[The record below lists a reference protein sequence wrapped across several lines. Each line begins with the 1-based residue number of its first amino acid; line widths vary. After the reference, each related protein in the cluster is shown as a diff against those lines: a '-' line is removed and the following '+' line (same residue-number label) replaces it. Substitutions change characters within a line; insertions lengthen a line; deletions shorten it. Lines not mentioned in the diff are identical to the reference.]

1 MNKTKYVILSVFLLS
16 AVFISGQDRALL
28 NSQYLFNGLVLNPA
42 CAGRNEVFTFT
53 FSHRSQWMGFEGAPS
68 AQTISLHWPM
78 KDVKTALG
86 VLLFNESIGSR
97 NYKNIFLNYAYRIDL
112 GNGRLSL
119 GLKGG
124 ISTGRFDL
132 IDLGDGEFI
141 FDDKLE
147 NYLLPNFGIGA
158 YYYNG
163 NFFAGFSIPL
173 LLGYHDGGE
182 TIGLQVY
189 HDFEKYSY
197 YLTAGYSFPLN
208 NNLRLQPSFLLH
220 YEISYSFEPD
230 FNLTLN
236 YKDIILGGLSY
247 RPNEAFIFLFNY
259 RINYQARAGVSYD
272 LGLGELSKYHNG
284 SLEFTFQY
292 EFGFKIR
299 ASDPGDF

>member
-1 MNKTKYVILSVFLLS
+1 MNRAKYVILSVFLFGTVCLT
-16 AVFISGQDRALL
+16 AQDRAIL
-28 NSQYLFNGLVLNPA
+28 NSQYMFNGLVLNPA
-42 CAGRNEVFTFT
+42 YAGRNEVFTFA
-53 FSHRSQWMGFEGAPS
+53 FSHRSQWMGFEGAPT

-97 NYKNIFLNYAYRIDL
+97 NYKNIYLNYAYRIDL
-112 GNGRLSL
+112 GNGKLSL

-147 NYLLPNFGIGA
+147 NYLLPNFGLGA
-158 YYYNG
+158 FYYSG

-173 LLGYHDGGE
+173 LLGYKDGGE
-182 TIGLQVY
+182 NIGLTVY
-189 HDFEKYSY
+189 HDFKKYSY
-197 YLTAGYSFPLN
+197 YLTGGYSFLLN
-208 NNLRLQPSFLLH
+208 NDLRLQPSFLLH
-220 YEISYSFEPD
+220 YEMSYALGFD
-230 FNLTLN
+230 LNLSLN
-236 YKDIILGGLSY
+236 YRNLFLGGLSY
-247 RPNEAFIFLFNY
+247 RPNEALIFLFNY
-259 RINYQARAGVSYD
+259 RINYQARVAVSYD

-284 SLEFTFQY
+284 SLELTLQY

-299 ASDPGDF
+299 ASDPGNF